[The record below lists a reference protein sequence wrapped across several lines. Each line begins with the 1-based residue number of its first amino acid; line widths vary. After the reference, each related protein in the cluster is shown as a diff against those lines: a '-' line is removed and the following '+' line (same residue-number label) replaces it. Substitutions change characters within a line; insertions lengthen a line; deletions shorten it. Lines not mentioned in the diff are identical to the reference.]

1 MAKKKKHKNKKH
13 KQVVKEVKNTTKTHN
28 AKAESEVVVALEAE
42 KPEIESAK
50 QVSAVSSDVRFS
62 LLLLAIIIIAF
73 GAIAVLLT
81 NKSVSNSVYSLI
93 KINL

>member
-13 KQVVKEVKNTTKTHN
+13 KQVVKEVKNTTKTHD
-28 AKAESEVVVALEAE
+28 AKAENDVIESSKAE
-42 KPEIESAK
+42 KPELESTK
-50 QVSAVSSDVRFS
+50 QVSAVSSDVKFS

-73 GAIAVLLT
+73 GVIAVFLT
-81 NKSVSNSVYSLI
+81 NKSVSNSVYGLI

>member
-13 KQVVKEVKNTTKTHN
+13 KQVVKEVKNTTKTHD
-28 AKAESEVVVALEAE
+28 AKAENDVIVSSKDEKAQLE
-42 KPEIESAK
+42 STK
-50 QVSAVSSDVRFS
+50 QVSAVSSDVKFS

-73 GAIAVLLT
+73 GVMAVFLT
-81 NKSVSNSVYSLI
+81 NKSVSNSVYGLI